1 MLQHIGNLHSTCQFH
16 CHGESLQ
23 SRTLVQQLGHLLV
36 GFVIIRRLN
45 LAWYL
50 VYLAL
55 LYILTCIKDW
65 GAIIGAFVFLPI
77 GSA

>member
-1 MLQHIGNLHSTCQFH
+1 MLPYFPRPLVRSTWHQMLQ
-16 CHGESLQ
+16 
-23 SRTLVQQLGHLLV
+23 GHLLV
-36 GFVIIRRLN
+36 DFVIIRRLN